1 MKHIKFAIISLSLV
15 SVLSACDKAAST
27 KDSSKPLRVVDV
39 VSPVE
44 GPAQLDIR
52 SSGSLAFREE
62 SKLGFK
68 TGGVIGQVLVREGD
82 VVKPGQLLATLE
94 GAEIDA
100 AVAQTQALHDK
111 AVRDL
116 QRGESLYLQ
125 EVVSKEVLDNLKTAE
140 TLAKASLAASQFNR
154 GTARLQAGAAAVVV
168 KRLAEAGE
176 VIAPGQPVLLL
187 GSLKSGLVFRSGL
200 SDSQVVQLRKDANV
214 SVVLDAYPD
223 VSLPASILE
232 IGQSA
237 DARTGA
243 YRIEFKLA
251 DGAGQ
256 RALLAGMVG
265 RAVIPVSGEKQRLS
279 YLPLSTVVDTREGRV
294 SVFMLEEGSVARKR
308 ELVVA
313 FIGTDTVALKEALPA
328 DAQVVLSGAAFL
340 KDGETV
346 SVSRGKE
353 KP

>member
-1 MKHIKFAIISLSLV
+1 MKHLKLSLICLSLV
-15 SVLSACDKAAST
+15 TLLSACEKAST
-27 KDSSKPLRVVDV
+27 AKDAAKPLRVVDV

-68 TGGVIGQVLVREGD
+68 TGGVIAQVLVREGD
-82 VVKPGQLLATLE
+82 VVKPGQVLATLE

-100 AVAQTQALHDK
+100 AVAQTQALYDK
-111 AVRDL
+111 ALRDL
-116 QRGESLYLQ
+116 KRGESLYEQ

-154 GTARLQAGAAAVVV
+154 GTARLQASAPAVVV

-176 VIAPGQPVLLL
+176 VIGPGQSVLLL

-200 SDSQVVQLRKDANV
+200 SDAQVVQLRKDANA
-214 SVVLDAYPD
+214 SVVLDAYPEL
-223 VSLPASILE
+223 SLPASILE

-243 YRIEFKLA
+243 YRIELKLA
-251 DGAGQ
+251 EGSGQ

-265 RAVIPVSGEKQRLS
+265 RAVIPVSGVRQVLS

-294 SVFMLEEGSVARKR
+294 SVFVLEEGAVVRKR
-308 ELVVA
+308 ELAVS
-313 FIGTDTVALKEALPA
+313 FIGTDTVALKEALPV

-346 SVSRGKE
+346 SVSNGKA